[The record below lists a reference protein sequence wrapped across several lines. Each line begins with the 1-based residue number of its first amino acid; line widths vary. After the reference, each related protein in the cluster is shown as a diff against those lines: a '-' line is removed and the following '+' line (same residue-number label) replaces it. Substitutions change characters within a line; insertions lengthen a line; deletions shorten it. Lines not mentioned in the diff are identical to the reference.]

1 MQLCTSLCETG
12 QLKKVPHLHIN
23 CTRLVITLL
32 LRNGN
37 EDARVWFFRCSGVC
51 KLEISLGCECVDT
64 DAHTH
69 RYIFFGTISG
79 VVAIDIPRGVTLFF
93 LHSNAHMN

>member
-1 MQLCTSLCETG
+1 MQLCISLCETG

-37 EDARVWFFRCSGVC
+37 EDARASFFRCSAVC
-51 KLEISLGCECVDT
+51 KLEISLGVSALT
-64 DAHTH
+64 QTHTHTH
-69 RYIFFGTISG
+69 RYIFFGKISG

-93 LHSNAHMN
+93 A